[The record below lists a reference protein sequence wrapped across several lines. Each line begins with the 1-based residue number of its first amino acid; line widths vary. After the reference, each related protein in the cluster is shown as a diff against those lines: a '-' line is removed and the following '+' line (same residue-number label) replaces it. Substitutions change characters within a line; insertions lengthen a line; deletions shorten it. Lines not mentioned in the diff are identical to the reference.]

1 MLLSYYKLP
10 DQEDFILELRNN
22 NYSDRTVYNYGRD
35 LSIFARFIDHSGYK
49 FAKIDKKALTLYKGY
64 LRRSEHLIVHEKDKN
79 LLEEELKKLSEGVS
93 VTISSGTE
101 LRSGRNVDI
110 KGKVGGLGSKGSKTH
125 EKDMEEYQRLLKVQK
140 MMKTRPERA
149 VGISGRSGHRGL
161 GSRSV
166 NRMLS
171 AIRSYLKWRIDFD
184 LSVPVPPEALRLI
197 KTGRKKSQVA
207 ELKELIAFIE
217 APSKFEKDI
226 RVAARNRAM
235 LELLFSTGMRIS
247 ELVSLNMDM
256 INQEGKIFIM
266 GKGKKERFVYLTN
279 RARHYLM
286 EYLKV
291 RENPSGTAESVQTAD
306 SQGSEGVE
314 DQGESGD
321 SEVSKGSK
329 GVGTPTP
336 SDLNAPFDLKGFAR
350 KSGEAVFIP
359 YRGGRDGR
367 CGSRISTNY
376 LQEKIA
382 EYRRR
387 LGIVVPTSAHSLRHG
402 FATYL
407 AENGAS
413 PAAIQILLGH
423 ESLQTTTRYVHASDR
438 FAEETHKEK
447 HPLK

>member
-1 MLLSYYKLP
+1 MPQMLLSYYKLP

-22 NYSDRTVYNYGRD
+22 NYSERTIYNYGRD
-35 LSIFARFIDHSGYK
+35 LSVFARFIDHNEYK
-49 FAKIDKKALTLYKGY
+49 FGKIDKKALTLYKGY
-64 LRRSEHLIVHEKDKN
+64 LGRGEHVVVHEKDKQ
-79 LLEEELKKLSEGVS
+79 LLEDELKKLSDGVS
-93 VTISSGTE
+93 VTILSGAE
-101 LRSGRNVDI
+101 SRSDENVGI
-110 KGKVGGLGSKGSKTH
+110 RGKVEDLRSKGSKTNG
-125 EKDMEEYQRLLKVQK
+125 KNLEEYQHLLKVQK
-140 MMKTRPERA
+140 MMKTRPER
-149 VGISGRSGHRGL
+149 VMGISGAGRTSGSRSGRYGQQGL

-184 LSVPVPPEALRLI
+184 LEVPVPPEALRLI
-197 KTGRKKSQVA
+197 KTERKKSQVA
-207 ELKELIAFIE
+207 ELKELIALIE
-217 APSKFEKDI
+217 SPDKFEKDI

-266 GKGKKERFVYLTN
+266 GKGKKERFVYLTD
-279 RARHYLM
+279 RSRHHLM

-291 RENPSGTAESVQTAD
+291 RENPSGTAEIVKD
-306 SQGSEGVE
+306 SDPEKSE
-314 DQGESGD
+314 
-321 SEVSKGSK
+321 SK
-329 GVGTPTP
+329 GVGIPAP
-336 SDLNAPFDLKGFAR
+336 SDLKGFAR

-367 CGSRISTNY
+367 LGVRISTNY

-382 EYRRR
+382 EYRRK

-438 FAEETHKEK
+438 FAEETHREK
-447 HPLK
+447 HPLR